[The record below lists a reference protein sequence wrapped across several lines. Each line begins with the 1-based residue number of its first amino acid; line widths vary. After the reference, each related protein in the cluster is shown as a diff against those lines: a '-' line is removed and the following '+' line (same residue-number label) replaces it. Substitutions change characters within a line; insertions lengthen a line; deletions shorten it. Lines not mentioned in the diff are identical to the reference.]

1 MRERERENH
10 LSSLVL
16 PQAEQYVKRTKM
28 WSRNKEQGTLLN
40 WMVLLAHRLN
50 LISSTNEAVM
60 AQQHLELTNIT
71 DWEYVLESTSLQ
83 ENFDDIPRKDWVGQ
97 VST

>member
-1 MRERERENH
+1 
-10 LSSLVL
+10 
-16 PQAEQYVKRTKM
+16 
-28 WSRNKEQGTLLN
+28 
-40 WMVLLAHRLN
+40 MVLLAHRLN

>member
-1 MRERERENH
+1 
-10 LSSLVL
+10 
-16 PQAEQYVKRTKM
+16 
-28 WSRNKEQGTLLN
+28 
-40 WMVLLAHRLN
+40 
-50 LISSTNEAVM
+50 M